1 MELGEFFELWRH
13 RSKKSLDQT
22 EEDAVCYK
30 SIGPALVPKTLAETK
45 ELIKQ
50 RQATTEEQLKKWVI
64 MTSSD
69 LLLMTSFDFLFTI
82 RTQKTWS
89 FPGLMFFLTL

>member
-1 MELGEFFELWRH
+1 MTSPL
-13 RSKKSLDQT
+13 KKSLDQT

-50 RQATTEEQLKKWVI
+50 RQATTEEQLKK
-64 MTSSD
+64 
-69 LLLMTSFDFLFTI
+69 
-82 RTQKTWS
+82 
-89 FPGLMFFLTL
+89 